1 MQDSNDMTCRPR
13 TAGELMATPPI
24 TLNYDCTVADV
35 ARMMVDNS
43 VGSMMLVDDE
53 GMYRGIITENSF
65 LPTESIHSF
74 MRGTVTELMG
84 VVIGTE
90 ENFAYDEAIDEIK
103 AKPCAKVMNTSIPT
117 VMPST
122 PAGDIAAKMASSGSH
137 HIPVLVDGKPVGM
150 VARHDLLQLF
160 YG

>member
-1 MQDSNDMTCRPR
+1 
-13 TAGELMATPPI
+13 MATPPI

-35 ARMMVDNS
+35 AKVMVERS
-43 VGSMMLVDDE
+43 VGSMMLVDND
-53 GMYRGIITENSF
+53 GMYKGIITENSF

-74 MRGTVTELMG
+74 MRGTVTEVMG

-90 ENFAYDEAIDEIK
+90 ENFAYDEAIDQIK
-103 AKPCAKVMNTSIPT
+103 AMPCAKVMNTSIPT
-117 VMPST
+117 VLPDT
-122 PAGDIAAKMASSGSH
+122 RAGEIAAKMASSGSH

>member
-1 MQDSNDMTCRPR
+1 MQDSNDMPSEPK
-13 TAGELMATPPI
+13 TARDLMATPPI

-35 ARMMVDNS
+35 AKTMVEQS

-53 GMYRGIITENSF
+53 GQYKGIITEKSF

-84 VVIGTE
+84 IVIGTE
-90 ENFAYDEAIDEIK
+90 DNFDYDEAIDQIK
-103 AKPCAKVMNTSIPT
+103 ATPCERVMDTAIPT
-117 VMPST
+117 VLPDT
-122 PAGDIAAKMASSGSH
+122 RAGDIAAKMASSGSH

-160 YG
+160 YS